1 MSLTKYF
8 LSLSMLLGL
17 GLAANAQTW
26 QEPGGS
32 VHSSEARYVVS
43 ANTTGC
49 STDLDYTNPSASNAV
64 YTYTGAGMTVE
75 QGQSFDLHVTSAE
88 YMVWC
93 HAVVFVDWNCDYDF
107 DDEGEELFKVGSDV
121 DDSDAPSDLV
131 ANGNPEVA
139 DFTRTITVPADAAVG
154 TTRMR
159 IQFTDAWHIKGQ
171 DHPAHSAM
179 DAVDKGGVYDFDVT
193 ITEAAA
199 PEPEPEPG
207 QDGWEVVAS
216 NTMSGATESEVD
228 QTGIDIPS
236 NNFVGIFNT
245 TASGAVLEGLQWCYG
260 FQNTWQDY
268 IYVSAQVP
276 EDGTYKF
283 SFRIRSEGDDS
294 NPTIPL
300 TFRYGTSRA
309 NSQLASDTYNV
320 TNSDVI
326 PGEEYE
332 SWELELTAGDYVFG
346 MESGKPTSATKTTS
360 FIGDF
365 KLYKKGAAPV
375 EQAPL
380 LTWATPENGTIAVTV
395 AGETVES
402 GVEVATGTE
411 VVVTFTPAEGYELE
425 TVTLGGED
433 ATFLVSEENTLTF
446 EMGETNVEIAATFTE
461 IPVILS
467 TLTWAAPENGTI
479 AVTVAGE
486 TVESGAEVEAGT
498 EVVATFTP
506 AEGYELE
513 TVTLGG
519 EDVTT
524 DVVDGVLT
532 FVMGEE
538 DVELAAT
545 FAETSTPE
553 PADNLTA
560 IHLNGATTDDRTEQ
574 HNRFMFDD
582 VLLGSHTNG
591 SSASDLRTRSFT
603 YSAWIKVNEARGRV
617 MGYGQRDFWGP
628 TPTFHLVIDGG
639 YYTLYHRGLTAT
651 GGFGNDQTTT
661 TSQAVELGEWAF
673 VTVVFD
679 EDNATRAVYY
689 NGEEILSGPYTG
701 EGLGMLPDASAFY
714 VCDGTTGSNSNY
726 SNDPDMELDE
736 VQVWTRALTA
746 DEVRASMSSV
756 DPSADGLAYLYRF
769 GADRMN
775 EDYTFDNLA
784 TSAAVTED
792 VPAAYYNGTISYDNS
807 RWATIFNGTI
817 SQPTFVEGHIT
828 AAPENYEV
836 TWTAPENGTLTIMN
850 GDVELTSGALVAEG
864 TELTV
869 IAAPAFGYQLDAV
882 TVNDET
888 LEGTTFTVT
897 GATVVAATFVP
908 VQLEE
913 WPHDTTGQAANGN
926 PSVHPSEDRYV
937 TSATTTGAA
946 IDLNWT
952 NSERPSTWYINTGAM
967 MQAEQG
973 TTFDLRM
980 QSSEDMIWCHAVIFV
995 DWNGDKDFDDEG
1007 EMIAKVGL
1015 DHVDDGAGGSFFQ
1028 TGNPDL
1034 VDFTQ
1039 TIEVPATATVG
1050 TTCIRV
1056 MYTDAWHDTNKGHSH
1071 SAMDA
1076 VDKGGIYDFYI
1087 DITEGEIV
1095 NTLTVEAEHAT
1106 VLVRDYNTL
1115 EEYPAGTVLE
1125 TGTQLL
1131 VSAEAEAGY
1140 EVTSVTV
1147 NGEEWPSY
1155 EPYTVDGPVHVVAT
1169 AEALPMV
1176 TVNYTFEGEEY
1187 GSMAVYDVSGFTMEP
1202 IENGGTVEVGGT
1214 VNVMVSMNDN
1224 VEGTITVNGGE
1235 PVEFDSTTWEGLYTQ
1250 RIDITEDMETL
1261 DIAVV
1266 LTEAKAPEN
1275 YYDFTYTIEGAE
1287 LGEIMILD
1295 MVNYEPVESGASLGE
1310 GSGVGVQIIYAE
1322 GVDLTITINDVEQDI
1337 ADNVVIMEGTCMYY
1351 DEITMDQDINL
1362 GIVLSQG
1369 TEPEGHTVT
1378 YALTGE
1384 AASAG
1389 TVYVNDMT
1397 DYSKLESGD
1406 TVADGADV
1414 NVQVTFDDQTVVG
1427 EMFVNGVSVGTFEYA
1442 DNAGLYNYVVEN
1454 VTADI
1459 DIEIEL
1465 SYGNGID
1472 SNLADGLKVYPTVFD
1487 EAVTVETPVDGS
1499 VTVYDMSGAAVY
1511 TSEVFEGSNS
1521 LSLGSLA
1528 DGHYTLR
1535 VEGAGQSATVRVV
1548 KK

>member
-131 ANGNPEVA
+131 QNGNPEVA

-159 IQFTDAWHIKGQ
+159 IQFTDAWHIKGV
-171 DHPAHSAM
+171 DHPDHSAM

-360 FIGDF
+360 FVGDF

-545 FAETSTPE
+545 FSAVQPEYTWRVVDSDPMSGTDDSWDKSESFRGKWTTETGPS
-553 PADNLTA
+553 NG
-560 IHLNGATTDDRTEQ
+560 NGA
-574 HNRFMFDD
+574 
-582 VLLGSHTNG
+582 
-591 SSASDLRTRSFT
+591 
-603 YSAWIKVNEARGRV
+603 
-617 MGYGQRDFWGP
+617 
-628 TPTFHLVIDGG
+628 VIDGYSYCMG
-639 YYTLYHRGLTAT
+639 AIAT
-651 GGFGNDQTTT
+651 QSDDFIGHYVEVAQSGTYKVSFSARLDFNDGA
-661 TSQAVELGEWAF
+661 S
-673 VTVVFD
+673 
-679 EDNATRAVYY
+679 
-689 NGEEILSGPYTG
+689 S
-701 EGLGMLPDASAFY
+701 DASATVAIY
-714 VCDGTTGSNSNY
+714 YAEGVTMNNSESRLGDEFTKASEDVVINI
-726 SNDPDMELDE
+726 SNDLPATTVESQE
-736 VQVWTRALTA
+736 VQLEAGTRYAFAVNVISNKNTPL
-746 DEVRASMSSV
+746 SI
-756 DPSADGLAYLYRF
+756 LYVGDF
-769 GADRMN
+769 KLMKQVQAG
-775 EDYTFDNLA
+775 EIETYT
-784 TSAAVTED
+784 
-792 VPAAYYNGTISYDNS
+792 
-807 RWATIFNGTI
+807 
-817 SQPTFVEGHIT
+817 
-828 AAPENYEV
+828 V
-836 TWTAPENGTLTIMN
+836 TWAEPENGTLTVTADT
-850 GDVELTSGALVAEG
+850 GTLQSGATVEAGTSITVTATPDEGYELETLTVGGKTFTSGESYVVEANTEIVATFAEIPPTMYTVSWAEPENGTLTVTTDTGTLQSGATVEAGTSITVTATPDEGYELETLTVGGEAFTSGESYVVEANTEIVATFAEVPPTMYTVSWTADNCDITVETAEGTTVENGGEVAEG
-864 TELTV
+864 TELTITATAADGYELESLTV
-869 IAAPAFGYQLDAV
+869 NGDDFENGTTWTVAGDVTIAATVRGTGLDEAMA
-882 TVNDET
+882 DGIYYDAASQT
-888 LEGTTFTVT
+888 LYVGAAQTLSVYDVT
-897 GATVVAATFVP
+897 GRKVVETAV
-908 VQLEE
+908 
-913 WPHDTTGQAANGN
+913 DG
-926 PSVHPSEDRYV
+926 
-937 TSATTTGAA
+937 
-946 IDLNWT
+946 
-952 NSERPSTWYINTGAM
+952 
-967 MQAEQG
+967 
-973 TTFDLRM
+973 TFDASALR
-980 QSSEDMIWCHAVIFV
+980 
-995 DWNGDKDFDDEG
+995 
-1007 EMIAKVGL
+1007 
-1015 DHVDDGAGGSFFQ
+1015 
-1028 TGNPDL
+1028 
-1034 VDFTQ
+1034 
-1039 TIEVPATATVG
+1039 
-1050 TTCIRV
+1050 
-1056 MYTDAWHDTNKGHSH
+1056 
-1071 SAMDA
+1071 
-1076 VDKGGIYDFYI
+1076 GGIY
-1087 DITEGEIV
+1087 
-1095 NTLTVEAEHAT
+1095 
-1106 VLVRDYNTL
+1106 
-1115 EEYPAGTVLE
+1115 
-1125 TGTQLL
+1125 
-1131 VSAEAEAGY
+1131 
-1140 EVTSVTV
+1140 
-1147 NGEEWPSY
+1147 
-1155 EPYTVDGPVHVVAT
+1155 
-1169 AEALPMV
+1169 
-1176 TVNYTFEGEEY
+1176 
-1187 GSMAVYDVSGFTMEP
+1187 
-1202 IENGGTVEVGGT
+1202 
-1214 VNVMVSMNDN
+1214 
-1224 VEGTITVNGGE
+1224 
-1235 PVEFDSTTWEGLYTQ
+1235 
-1250 RIDITEDMETL
+1250 
-1261 DIAVV
+1261 IA
-1266 LTEAKAPEN
+1266 
-1275 YYDFTYTIEGAE
+1275 
-1287 LGEIMILD
+1287 
-1295 MVNYEPVESGASLGE
+1295 
-1310 GSGVGVQIIYAE
+1310 
-1322 GVDLTITINDVEQDI
+1322 
-1337 ADNVVIMEGTCMYY
+1337 
-1351 DEITMDQDINL
+1351 
-1362 GIVLSQG
+1362 
-1369 TEPEGHTVT
+1369 
-1378 YALTGE
+1378 
-1384 AASAG
+1384 
-1389 TVYVNDMT
+1389 
-1397 DYSKLESGD
+1397 
-1406 TVADGADV
+1406 VADGK
-1414 NVQVTFDDQTVVG
+1414 
-1427 EMFVNGVSVGTFEYA
+1427 
-1442 DNAGLYNYVVEN
+1442 
-1454 VTADI
+1454 I
-1459 DIEIEL
+1459 
-1465 SYGNGID
+1465 
-1472 SNLADGLKVYPTVFD
+1472 
-1487 EAVTVETPVDGS
+1487 
-1499 VTVYDMSGAAVY
+1499 
-1511 TSEVFEGSNS
+1511 
-1521 LSLGSLA
+1521 
-1528 DGHYTLR
+1528 
-1535 VEGAGQSATVRVV
+1535 V
-1548 KK
+1548 KFRK